1 MNFENSL
8 MFALQLLGSS
18 SVLCAHV
25 VPQQGEIG
33 KKAITYEMSEFFFK
47 LLALKTIV
55 SECRWKESEVDS
67 LMIVGK
73 LGKRMKNTVRLSQAL
88 VKLTL
93 GRTIPNIIRSVKVE
107 FVYDSALDGP
117 TAGLCTAVAIWG
129 AIKGTQMPTG
139 LVIIGKINLF
149 GNVEAVEDLVEMVQE
164 CIEKGHTAVMVP
176 GVQFHLIPDPMK
188 GQISV
193 HPVATFVQAIELIQ
207 HM

>member
-1 MNFENSL
+1 MASISQ
-8 MFALQLLGSS
+8 ASSDLLGSS

-33 KKAITYEMSEFFFK
+33 KKAITYEMK
-47 LLALKTIV
+47 
-55 SECRWKESEVDS
+55 CRWKESEVDS